1 MMSDKGLK
9 KWIRRIPSACYMLIF
24 LLVLFT
30 ALVPEFLSPQN
41 MAIIMRQAAPL
52 LVLACGQTLIVLLQG
67 TDLSLGSIVS
77 MAGVLWILLLN
88 LGMPMVLSILCVLAV
103 SCLGG
108 VLNGFLVAKGRL
120 PVFIVTL
127 GTQNIFKSAALLL
140 CGSQTLY
147 YRHTIFRTIAR
158 TSFLGLTWSVWI
170 SIFIFI
176 LTWLLLHMT
185 GFGKKIKALGGNP
198 EALSLSGGSVSRTT
212 IMAFGYAGL
221 MAGAAALLVCCRIE
235 SGNPNAGNGMEFNS
249 IAAVLLGGT
258 SMREGRGGVE
268 GTVFGV
274 LMMQV
279 LKTGLT
285 QVGISSIYQQ
295 AIIGSVVLAAIIMD
309 VLFKGASIRKLPLG
323 RISSSVLKNG
333 PAEAVGSVTG
343 KNGPAE
349 VSGSVTGKNG
359 SAGREED

>member
-1 MMSDKGLK
+1 MRESGLK
-9 KWIRRIPSACYMLIF
+9 KWIRRIPSACYML
-24 LLVLFT
+24 LVLAVFFT
-30 ALVPEFLSPQN
+30 LQVPDFLSPQN
-41 MAIIMRQAAPL
+41 MAIILRQAAPL
-52 LVLACGQTLIVLLQG
+52 LVLASGQTLIVLLQG

-77 MAGVLWILLLN
+77 MAGVLWMLLLN
-88 LGMPMVLSILCVLAV
+88 LGVSMILAV
-103 SCLGG
+103 LTVLIVSLLGG
-108 VLNGFLVAKGRL
+108 LLNGFLVAKGRL

-147 YRHTIFRTIAR
+147 YRDDIFRTIAR
-158 TSFLGLTWSVWI
+158 DSFLGLTWSVWI
-170 SIFIFI
+170 SIFFFF
-176 LTWLLLHMT
+176 LTWLLLKKT
-185 GFGKKIKALGGNP
+185 GFGRKVKALGGNA
-198 EALSLSGGSVSRTT
+198 EALTLSGGSISRTT
-212 IMAFGYAGL
+212 IMAFAYAGL

-274 LMMQV
+274 LLMQV

-309 VLFKGASIRKLPLG
+309 ALFKGSFSLKLSFGAVPVAARGRKPG
-323 RISSSVLKNG
+323 VQDVKKERRSK
-333 PAEAVGSVTG
+333 
-343 KNGPAE
+343 
-349 VSGSVTGKNG
+349 
-359 SAGREED
+359 